1 MHLLRD
7 DSAFARLVLSYVLA
21 RNTRIE
27 EDLVDRRRQT
37 GGGDSRFQPR
47 NAGGSRW
54 CHTLEGDLVREIF
67 DHDEG
72 NAGLEKVHCLCMSHG
87 MGTDSHACQ
96 SGHGGCGP
104 AQVLQQ
110 NVSSAVPAQPA
121 APPVLQEWLLFVELT
136 PLGAQELSDQP
147 CGLRQQWA

>member
-1 MHLLRD
+1 M
-7 DSAFARLVLSYVLA
+7 SK
-21 RNTRIE
+21 
-27 EDLVDRRRQT
+27 
-37 GGGDSRFQPR
+37 
-47 NAGGSRW
+47 
-54 CHTLEGDLVREIF
+54 EIF

-136 PLGAQELSDQP
+136 PPGAQELSDQP